1 VVLMGYAVHA
11 LSPHAGQGASMALED
26 AIVLAGMLKT
36 YDSPQATF
44 AAYEA
49 KRRPRA
55 EKVVAEGRRNGD
67 QKKRGP
73 LSGAIQR
80 LMMPLFSK
88 FAPSHRDIYGYDAG
102 WDG

>member
-1 VVLMGYAVHA
+1 MRP
-11 LSPHAGQGASMALED
+11 S
-26 AIVLAGMLKT
+26 
-36 YDSPQATF
+36 
-44 AAYEA
+44 
-49 KRRPRA
+49 RRPRA

-67 QKKRGP
+67 QKKKRGP

>member
-1 VVLMGYAVHA
+1 
-11 LSPHAGQGASMALED
+11 MALED
-26 AIVLAGMLKT
+26 AIVPARMLKT
-36 YDSPQATF
+36 YDGRPQATF

-67 QKKRGP
+67 QKKKGP

-80 LMMPLFSK
+80 LMMPLFLK
-88 FAPSHRDIYGYDAG
+88 FAPSHQEIYGYDAG
-102 WDG
+102 WDD

>member
-1 VVLMGYAVHA
+1 
-11 LSPHAGQGASMALED
+11 MALED
-26 AIVLAGMLKT
+26 AIVLAGMLET
-36 YDSPQATF
+36 CDDSPQATF

-67 QKKRGP
+67 QKKKNA

-80 LMMPLFSK
+80 LMMPLFLK
-88 FAPSHRDIYGYDAG
+88 FAPSHQDIYGYDAG
-102 WDG
+102 WDDEPMLQRAETPVECQTGR